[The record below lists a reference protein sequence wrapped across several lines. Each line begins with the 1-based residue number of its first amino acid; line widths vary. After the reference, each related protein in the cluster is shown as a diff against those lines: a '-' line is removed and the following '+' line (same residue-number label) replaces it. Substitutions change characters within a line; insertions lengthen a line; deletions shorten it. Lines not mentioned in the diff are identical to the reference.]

1 MKLTVHL
8 AREDVA
14 DFSEL
19 IRPVYI
25 ESLGLEK
32 LDPTDSLG
40 FPAQA
45 YIQQDKPTQPKWLG
59 FLKPHFD
66 VSNIWNTSTSFVLLA
81 KVSERIFALTF
92 GMSGYSALDP
102 ARLEKGF
109 GLRVSANSVDEDD
122 LITVDTRNLDAVTRQ
137 QRTHLSTGSR
147 ISDFS
152 IPLEQDWVRRIQG
165 KTDKLSYV
173 SSLAGADS
181 LQVNLSAPL
190 KRLPE
195 VLTELLERY
204 EATDYKRGF
213 PFLDYFQPLS
223 AGSEVVST
231 LDEMLLEWVKERRE
245 GKISLAMPQI
255 IDDEQV
261 NHFEISA
268 RRKVVELDEVTL
280 SGAYRF
286 LDECYEGEDPLGDT
300 KIVPIAD
307 SGQASGKKRT
317 LRDWVVCELEHS
329 GKTYVLSLGDWYEV
343 NRDYVT
349 SVNDAIRKIP
359 DMTDEFNFEEW
370 DPKEKEGDYND
381 RVAKKRKW
389 VLLDKDNYYIGGPSQ
404 KIEICDLLSKDMH
417 LICVKQQSSSATL
430 SHLFSQGSVSA
441 ELYRGEQA
449 YKDRIYR
456 DASEYWQEVIEEPAD
471 GPVIVYAIANDRA
484 GSLADT
490 LFFFSKISLL
500 FNARIVQR
508 LGLGVALA
516 RIPMPEGSLRR
527 KKRKPRKR
535 PASQPS

>member
-32 LDPTDSLG
+32 LDPADSLG

-66 VSNIWNTSTSFVLLA
+66 VSNTWNTSTSFVLLVKA
-81 KVSERIFALTF
+81 SGRIFALTF
-92 GMSGYSALDP
+92 GMSGYNALDS
-102 ARLEKGF
+102 AKLEKGF

-122 LITVDTRNLDAVTRQ
+122 LITVDTRNLDSVTRQ

-147 ISDFS
+147 ISEFS

-181 LQVNLSAPL
+181 LQINISVPL
-190 KRLPE
+190 RRLPA
-195 VLTELLERY
+195 VLAELLERY
-204 EATDYKRGF
+204 QATDYKRGF

-223 AGSEVVST
+223 GSSEVVSA
-231 LDEMLLEWVKERRE
+231 LDGMLIDWMKERRDR
-245 GKISLAMPQI
+245 KISLAMPQI

-261 NHFEISA
+261 SHFEISA
-268 RRKVVELDEVTL
+268 RRRVVELDEITL
-280 SGAYRF
+280 SSAYRF
-286 LDECYEGEDPLGDT
+286 LDGYYDGDDPLGDT
-300 KIVPIAD
+300 KIVPISD

-317 LRDWVVCELEHS
+317 LRDWVVCELEHL

-343 NRDYVT
+343 DRDYVT
-349 SVNDAIRKIP
+349 SVNNAIRKIP
-359 DMTDEFNFEEW
+359 DLTHTFNFEEW
-370 DPKEKEGDYND
+370 HPKEKEGDYNE
-381 RVAKKRKW
+381 RVAKKRDW
-389 VLLDKDNYYIGGPSQ
+389 VLLDKKNYYIGGPSQ
-404 KIEICDLLSKDMH
+404 KIEICDLLTKNMH

-441 ELYRGEQA
+441 ELYRGEQD
-449 YKDRIYR
+449 YKARIYR
-456 DASEYWQEVIEEPAD
+456 DASDHWQKVIEEPID

-527 KKRKPRKR
+527 KKRKPRKK
-535 PASQPS
+535 PGTQST

>member
-8 AREDVA
+8 ARENVA

-25 ESLGLEK
+25 ESLGLKE
-32 LDPTDSLG
+32 LEPAASLG

-45 YIQQDKPTQPKWLG
+45 YIQQDKPTQPKWLD
-59 FLKPHFD
+59 FLKPHFSVND
-66 VSNIWNTSTSFVLLA
+66 IWNTSTSFVLLV

-92 GMSGYSALDP
+92 GMSGYNALDP
-102 ARLEKGF
+102 AKLEKGF
-109 GLRVSANSVDEDD
+109 GLRVSANSVDEND
-122 LITVDTRNLDAVTRQ
+122 LVTVDTRNLDAVTRQ
-137 QRTHLSTGSR
+137 QRTHLSAGSR
-147 ISDFS
+147 ISEFS

-165 KTDKLSYV
+165 KTGKLSHI

-181 LQVNLSAPL
+181 LQVNISAPL
-190 KRLPE
+190 KRLPA
-195 VLTELLERY
+195 VLAELLERY
-204 EATDYKRGF
+204 KATDYKRGF

-223 AGSEVVST
+223 EGSEVVSA
-231 LDEMLLEWVKERRE
+231 LDETLLDWIKERRD

-280 SGAYRF
+280 SGVYRF
-286 LDECYEGEDPLGDT
+286 LDEFYEGDHPLGEI
-300 KIVPIAD
+300 KVVPVSD
-307 SGQASGKKRT
+307 SGQAAGKKRT
-317 LRDWVVCELEHS
+317 LRDWVVCELEYS
-329 GKTYVLSLGDWYEV
+329 DKTYVLSLGDWYEV
-343 NRDYVT
+343 NRDYVA
-349 SVNDAIRKIP
+349 SVNEAIRAIP
-359 DMTDEFNFEEW
+359 DLTRDFNFEEW
-370 DPKEKEGDYND
+370 DPKEKEGEYNE
-381 RVAKKRKW
+381 RVAEKHGW

-404 KIEICDLLSKDMH
+404 KIEICDLLTKDMH

-441 ELYRGEQA
+441 ELYRGEPD
-449 YKDRIYR
+449 YKARIYR
-456 DASEYWQEVIEEPAD
+456 DASEHWNEAIEEPSD
-471 GPVIVYAIANDRA
+471 GPVIVYAIANDRT
-484 GSLADT
+484 GDLADN

-527 KKRKPRKR
+527 KKRKPRRKQA
-535 PASQPS
+535 PQSG